1 MEYKDYYKILGV
13 EREASE
19 DEIKRTYRQLALKY
33 HPDRNPGDSSAEEK
47 FKEINEAYQVLSD
60 PEKRAHYNQ
69 LGEAYNRYARTGGT
83 PGGFNWGDWTVGG
96 APGGAPG
103 GVRVEQVDLDDLLGG
118 SFSDFF
124 RQIFGG
130 AGAGRYTAGGYR
142 DPFGGMR
149 NAQQPVSRDLE
160 QPVTISLQE
169 AYHGTKR
176 LIQLDGR
183 RLEVTIPRGARSGTR
198 VRVSGALPE
207 DANGRSGDLY
217 LVVNVS
223 DMPGFERRGDDLA
236 TEQTVDLYTAVLGGE
251 VHVPT
256 LTGSVVLTVPPGT
269 QPGQKFRLSGQGM
282 PVIKNPKK
290 HGNLYVNLQVEIPAN
305 LSKRERE
312 LFQELAKIKRSS
324 S

>member
-1 MEYKDYYKILGV
+1 M
-13 EREASE
+13 
-19 DEIKRTYRQLALKY
+19 
-33 HPDRNPGDSSAEEK
+33 
-47 FKEINEAYQVLSD
+47 
-60 PEKRAHYNQ
+60 
-69 LGEAYNRYARTGGT
+69 
-83 PGGFNWGDWTVGG
+83 
-96 APGGAPG
+96 
-103 GVRVEQVDLDDLLGG
+103 
-118 SFSDFF
+118 
-124 RQIFGG
+124 
-130 AGAGRYTAGGYR
+130 
-142 DPFGGMR
+142 
-149 NAQQPVSRDLE
+149 
-160 QPVTISLQE
+160 
-169 AYHGTKR
+169 
-176 LIQLDGR
+176 
-183 RLEVTIPRGARSGTR
+183 TIPRGARSGTR